1 MEHAIAVLGRE
12 RERERERVA
21 ELGRGAHKRSRGA

>member
-1 MEHAIAVLGRE
+1 MEHAIAVLGKKRE
-12 RERERERVA
+12 REIVA